1 MTVADNGRGPGL
13 SETYGNKSDAQAAIN
28 TVKREATTA

>member
-1 MTVADNGRGPGL
+1 VGVCTGL

-28 TVKREATTA
+28 IVKREATTA